1 MQDKVKNIF
10 GIFNWE
16 SILNWET
23 VKILVKCLVILVIN
37 YLIITFWDSIFV
49 LVASNKGSEVMR
61 NVKLLTHDMSINFLL
76 LSVIQ
81 FYLIAKKYFISLI
94 PTLIILL
101 VPFFFMPGALLNM
114 ITVSIVVIASFFL
127 IEHVVRRERQRNR
140 KVVCEKPDEIKEI
153 KESKPGEEIFEA
165 KDSKE

>member
-1 MQDKVKNIF
+1 MQDKVKNVF

-49 LVASNKGSEVMR
+49 LVASNKGSEVMK

-76 LSVIQ
+76 LSIIQ

-140 KVVCEKPDEIKEI
+140 KVVCEEPNEIR
-153 KESKPGEEIFEA
+153 ESKPGEEIFEA
-165 KDSKE
+165 KEEKE